1 MHSSYLMLFYF
12 KNKIKNKI
20 KNNKSNNIREQSF
33 DSTTSTHANFN
44 YYIRYVSSES
54 TIKSTSSSSSS
65 GLN

>member
-12 KNKIKNKI
+12 KNKIKT
-20 KNNKSNNIREQSF
+20 KNNKINSIREQSF

-44 YYIRYVSSES
+44 YYIKYVSSELS
-54 TIKSTSSSSSS
+54 IKSTSSSSSS